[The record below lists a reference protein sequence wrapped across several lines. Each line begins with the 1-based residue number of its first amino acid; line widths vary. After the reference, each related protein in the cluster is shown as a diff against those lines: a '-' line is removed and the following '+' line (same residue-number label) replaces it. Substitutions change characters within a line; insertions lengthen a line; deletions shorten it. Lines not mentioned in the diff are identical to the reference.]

1 MQWKF
6 RMSLAGLAVLVL
18 ASQSRADSSDT
29 RGHSGSAC
37 RPVRAENAALF
48 STLGRIQHR
57 GGAPED
63 VVCPV
68 VRERLH
74 APEAPLD
81 VSITVQSSAG
91 SRLTCTFYSLSSTGN
106 LIGAFS
112 KSTYSAFPTALFL
125 NVPPGY
131 VGFGG
136 SQYIRCTL
144 PPGGS
149 LLNYYAGE
157 SAERG
162 GDR

>member
-1 MQWKF
+1 MQWGK

-29 RGHSGSAC
+29 RGHSGGAC
-37 RPVRAENAALF
+37 RPVRAESAALF
-48 STLGRIQHR
+48 STVGRIQHR
-57 GGAPED
+57 GSAPED

-74 APEAPLD
+74 APQAPLD
-81 VSITVQSSAG
+81 VSITVQSTGA

-106 LIGAFS
+106 LLGAFS
-112 KSTYSAFPTALFL
+112 KATYSASPTALFV

-131 VGFGG
+131 VGFAG

-149 LLNYYAGE
+149 VVNYYAGE
-157 SAERG
+157 TA
-162 GDR
+162 DREDGR